1 MKHVGVMIMLL
12 IGITASAQKVTTAD
26 TARLK
31 FTELAHGIS
40 ADYVTVSDTIP
51 WHKRPVYQFQ
61 VVKST
66 DSVPAKIHTVFGV
79 SFKITG
85 KDTLDLACT
94 TEWIYPQPIKEQ
106 DGNLYRA
113 VRTTMSVPA
122 NVGKYIAYFLNEP
135 WQLMKGKWKLNV
147 YVENK
152 LLYSHHFL
160 LY

>member
-1 MKHVGVMIMLL
+1 MLL
-12 IGITASAQKVTTAD
+12 ICIRASAQKEKNAD
-26 TARLK
+26 TARWK
-31 FTELAHGIS
+31 FTELSHGIS
-40 ADYVTVSDTIP
+40 ADYVPVSDTIP
-51 WHKRPVYQFQ
+51 WHKRPVYQFGI
-61 VVKST
+61 VKST

-85 KDTLDLACT
+85 KDTLDVTCT
-94 TEWIYPQPIKEQ
+94 TEWVYPQPIKEQ
-106 DGNLYRA
+106 DGNFYRA

-147 YVENK
+147 YVDNK
-152 LLYSHHFL
+152 LLYSHSFL